1 LRQHSELLAD
11 LARGLAL
18 GQLDFGLPKLPDDLF
33 SSVAFS
39 RHTLFPLSPILA
51 I

>member
-1 LRQHSELLAD
+1 LT
-11 LARGLAL
+11 L
-18 GQLDFGLPKLPDDLF
+18 GQLDFGFPKLPDDLL